1 MLQAASPGALP
12 PLATP
17 NTAVVAPVFWVA
29 LAIAGIGALL
39 LHRGD
44 GARTARWLA
53 LLAAGTAAM
62 LQLTA
67 AGPLIRYQHFLPL
80 AGGWTTTQLAALT
93 VLGLQAALVLSAV
106 VRRGGGL
113 LGWVRARWSGGKVA
127 VLGLALVGMSATLSA
142 SPRAYGQELLLA
154 GLAQLLQLITL
165 GMALEALPARWA
177 ARAAAW
183 FDGAEAGRDPVPL
196 LMAALSVGLSAL
208 LAVLVYE
215 RHPHIPDEAAYLL
228 QARTFARGA
237 LTLPTPPVL
246 PAFDVDITL
255 NDHGRW
261 FSAFPPGWPAILALG
276 ALVRAEWLVNPLL
289 GGLNVLLAYAVTR
302 RLYDRRTARV
312 AALLLAASPWH
323 LFLAMSFM
331 SQTVTLTVGLL
342 AALGVVRWRQGDSPA
357 WLVLAGAAAGWA
369 GLTRPLDGVLVAG
382 ATGLWLLLPG
392 DGVNAARARLTGA
405 VAYGTGMG
413 LTGALTL
420 LYNRALTGSP
430 LKFPVMLWSDRV
442 YGPGKNALGFGPDR
456 GFGWTSLDP
465 FPGHGWKDVLVNAN
479 LNTFQVNTELLGWGT
494 GSLLL
499 VVAYCLLRRIE
510 RRDLG
515 LLLATFL
522 VVGLHAF
529 YWFSG
534 GPDFGARYWFLVI
547 YPLVALAARAV
558 LAFEAGSSLPGRP
571 LAAVLLLSVV
581 TLLVFLPWRA
591 LDKYWHYRRMRPGVA
606 ALADSAGFGRS
617 LVLVQ
622 GIRFPDYAGAATF
635 NPLDLQANQPL
646 YAFDADSTLRAGVL
660 AAYPER
666 PVWVIEGPSR
676 TGGPYR
682 IVAGPF
688 PPGAPV
694 TTPIPRRP

>member
-1 MLQAASPGALP
+1 MLA

-17 NTAVVAPVFWVA
+17 NTAVVAPLFWAA
-29 LAIAGIGALL
+29 LTAAVLVALL
-39 LHRGD
+39 LQRGE
-44 GARTARWLA
+44 GARTGRWLA

-80 AGGWTTTQLAALT
+80 AGGWTPTQAAALA
-93 VLGLQAALVLSAV
+93 VLGLQAVLVVGWLA
-106 VRRGGGL
+106 RRGTGL
-113 LGWVRARWSGGKVA
+113 LDWARARWAGGRLA
-127 VLGLALVGMSATLSA
+127 LLGLALVGMSATLSA
-142 SPRAYGQELLLA
+142 SPRVFGQELLLA
-154 GLAQLLQLITL
+154 GLAQLLQLVTL
-165 GMALEALPARWA
+165 GLALEALPAAWA

-183 FDGAEAGRDPVPL
+183 FDGADAGHDPIPL
-196 LMAALSVGLSAL
+196 LMAAFSVVLTAL
-208 LAVLVYE
+208 LALLVYE

-237 LTLPTPPVL
+237 LTLPTPPAL

-255 NDHGRW
+255 SDHGRW

-302 RLYDRRTARV
+302 RLYDRRTARL
-312 AALLLAASPWH
+312 AAFLLAASPWH
-323 LFLAMSFM
+323 LFLAMSYM

-342 AALGVVRWRQGDSPA
+342 AALGVIRWRQGDSPA

-382 ATGLWLLLPG
+382 ATGLWLLVPG
-392 DGVNAARARLTGA
+392 DRVAALRARLTGA
-405 VAYGTGMG
+405 VVYGLGMG
-413 LTGALTL
+413 LTGTLTL

-494 GSLLL
+494 GSLLV
-499 VVAYCLLRRIE
+499 VVAYLLLRRIE

-515 LLLATFL
+515 LLLAALL

-558 LAFEAGSSLPGRP
+558 LAFEEATSLRGRP
-571 LAAVLLLSVV
+571 LAAVLLLTAV
-581 TLLVFLPWRA
+581 TLLVFVPWRA

-635 NPLDLQANQPL
+635 NPLDLHANQPL
-646 YAFDADSTLRAGVL
+646 YAFDADSALRAEVL
-660 AAYPER
+660 AAYPDR

-682 IVAGPF
+682 VVAGPF

-694 TTPIPRRP
+694 PTPIPPRP